1 MYVYNS
7 YALYSLALYALLY
20 QMSENSSKQLYLDSY
35 KSLAGC
41 KKTKSVKVHM

>member
-7 YALYSLALYALLY
+7 YALYSLALYAFLY
-20 QMSENSSKQLYLDSY
+20 RTSENSSKQLYLDSY

-41 KKTKSVKVHM
+41 